1 MHHDGSPG
9 ALSTV
14 DFEYLQSL
22 LRQKA
27 ALVLESSKTYLAEAR
42 LLPLARREGC
52 TSVGELLGRLRAAP
66 INGLHEQVIEAMTIN
81 ETSFFRDLHPFEALR
96 QEVLSGVIERRRG
109 ERRLHIWSAACSSGQ
124 EPYSL
129 AMLIRE
135 HFPNLDGWDVT
146 IT

>member
-1 MHHDGSPG
+1 MHHDGSPE

-27 ALVLESSKTYLAEAR
+27 ALVLESGKTYLAEAR

-66 INGLHEQVIEAMTIN
+66 RPLQPDGSQPWVVGAAAGQILPPPGARLGDQRSGPSPGHVPLAQPRRTLPAAAGG
-81 ETSFFRDLHPFEALR
+81 RHRLLAKRADLL
-96 QEVLSGVIERRRG
+96 RRRDAEG
-109 ERRLHIWSAACSSGQ
+109 NPGPHR
-124 EPYSL
+124 
-129 AMLIRE
+129 
-135 HFPNLDGWDVT
+135 
-146 IT
+146 